1 MIDIGLTKLAL
12 IGVVALVVIGPERLP
27 KVARM
32 AGSLFGRAQRYIN
45 DVKTEVSR
53 EMELDELRKMQK
65 DVQDAASDVEH
76 SISKGMADTEQAF
89 NDTWSDNNTPTT
101 SWSTTP
107 STASLSIKAKN
118 FRRKKLA
125 RTSALPSW
133 YKNQNGRKTR
143 VMSAA
148 ARVAK
153 IPSCRY
159 RQAGWL
165 FSIMM
170 GMLAVILSQ

>member
-153 IPSCRY
+153 Y
-159 RQAGWL
+159 RPAGTGKPAG
-165 FSIMM
+165 FFQS
-170 GMLAVILSQ
+170 